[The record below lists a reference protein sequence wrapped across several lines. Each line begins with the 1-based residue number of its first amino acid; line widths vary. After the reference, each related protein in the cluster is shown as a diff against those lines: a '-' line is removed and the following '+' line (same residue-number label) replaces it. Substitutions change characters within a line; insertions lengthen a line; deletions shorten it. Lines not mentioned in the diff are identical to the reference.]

1 MNVQL
6 SAEALRRCLSEQLQR
21 HDIAEVE
28 RLTRKHQQ
36 LTRDLQAV
44 EQQLLEA
51 YHRSKKP
58 MN

>member
-21 HDIAEVE
+21 HDLSEVE
-28 RLTRKHQQ
+28 RLTKKHQQ

-51 YHRSKKP
+51 YQRVKQL
-58 MN
+58 N